1 YNKIL
6 ILFLQKHKNIL
17 DIESKNRLYTNPLRI
32 LDSKNA
38 NIKKILEKAPL
49 LSDYINILSQKTF
62 KNLCNMLDIYGINY
76 IHNKYLVRGLDYY
89 NDTVFEWTSN
99 FLGSQ
104 NTICAGGRY
113 NSLIEELGGKKTS
126 GIGFAI
132 GMERLVLLSQLLNI
146 VYIKPQYI
154 DVY

>member
-1 YNKIL
+1 
-6 ILFLQKHKNIL
+6 
-17 DIESKNRLYTNPLRI
+17 
-32 LDSKNA
+32 
-38 NIKKILEKAPL
+38 
-49 LSDYINILSQKTF
+49 
-62 KNLCNMLDIYGINY
+62 MLDIYGINY

-132 GMERLVLLSQLLNI
+132 GMERLVLLSQLL
-146 VYIKPQYI
+146 
-154 DVY
+154 